1 MAKLTVAASPRR
13 GLRWV
18 LFFLYLVTWHFVQK
32 ATLGIWMWLT
42 WGLVGPIKKI
52 CQVVV
57 VVVYFV
63 LFIFLEPIP
72 PAQDIGS
79 Y

>member
-1 MAKLTVAASPRR
+1 MSA
-13 GLRWV
+13 
-18 LFFLYLVTWHFVQK
+18 FLLVFGDMTFCTKSNSRNMNVTYMRISWSY
-32 ATLGIWMWLT
+32 
-42 WGLVGPIKKI
+42 KKI
-52 CQVVV
+52 CQVV